1 MTGVSSRNLRDFES
15 PEGEPLSRVRRS
27 RTISLLAVAGAVAL
41 LGGILRI
48 SCAGRSCDEADGAE
62 SEVPFCSLEAG
73 LRRDIVT
80 GFRDGRSPDLLA
92 VTGPQVV
99 RGGTAFEDAEL
110 EPLWP
115 GSSADDA
122 ARVPLV
128 FYGTGVA
135 AGGSIPE
142 GTTLDAVA
150 ATLAHIA
157 QVRRPHPEV
166 RSGTTIDG
174 VATGEEPRLI
184 LEIVWKGIGSR
195 DLETTDN
202 EWPFLQG
209 LMSRGTGTLASDT
222 GSQPL
227 DPAAVLSTIGTGG
240 LPNQHGITGTLV
252 RNDEGRVVQA
262 WSSKAPISVI
272 ATFPDD
278 LDEML
283 GQRPMIAVSGTSHAD
298 RGVIGGNWY
307 TSGDED
313 EVVINEGASVRTQ
326 TAAAVRLLGDGYG
339 RDPTADV
346 VAVVMEGD
354 IDLLDRALGRIVRRA
369 EEVSNS
375 SVTILV
381 TGTGSATSTTGSAVA
396 AAEVAADIEDTV
408 SAEGSVVEATTPGG
422 VYLDQE
428 RLAEEAISEDVV
440 LSAMRTMK
448 IGMAR
453 NLFADAFPA
462 IAVSF
467 ERYC

>member
-1 MTGVSSRNLRDFES
+1 V
-15 PEGEPLSRVRRS
+15 
-27 RTISLLAVAGAVAL
+27 

-48 SCAGRSCDEADGAE
+48 SCAGHSCDEADGAE

-73 LRRDIVT
+73 VRRDVVA

-92 VTGPQVV
+92 ATARQVV
-99 RGGTAFEDAEL
+99 HGGSAFESTDL

-115 GSSADDA
+115 GSSAGDA

-135 AGGSIPE
+135 AGESIPE

-150 ATLAHIA
+150 ATLAH
-157 QVRRPHPEV
+157 VVETHRPHPEV
-166 RSGTTIDG
+166 RSGTAIDG
-174 VATGEEPRLI
+174 VATGEAPRLI
-184 LEIVWKGIGSR
+184 VEVVWKGIGSR
-195 DLETTDN
+195 DLEATGN

-209 LMSRGTGTLASDT
+209 LMSRGAGTLGAET

-227 DPAAVLSTIGTGG
+227 DPAAVLTTIGTGG
-240 LPNQHGITGTLV
+240 PPSQHGITGTLV
-252 RNDEGRVVQA
+252 RNDEGRVVEA
-262 WSSKAPISVI
+262 WSPTAPISVI

-278 LDEML
+278 LDET
-283 GQRPMIAVSGTSHAD
+283 GDQHPMIGLAGTARAD

-307 TSGDED
+307 TTRDKD
-313 EVVINEGASVRTQ
+313 DIVINENASVRAQ
-326 TAAAVRLLGDGYG
+326 TETVVRLLGGGYG
-339 RDPTADV
+339 SDTRSDV

-354 IDLLDRALGRIVRRA
+354 VGRLDEGLSRIVERA

-375 SVTILV
+375 SVAIVV
-381 TGTGSATSTTGSAVA
+381 TGTGSASSTTGLGVRAGDVA
-396 AAEVAADIEDTV
+396 AHIEDTV
-408 SAEGSVVEATTPGG
+408 AAEGRVVEATAPGG

-428 RLAEEAISEDVV
+428 RLAEEEISEDVV
-440 LSAMRTMK
+440 LEAMRKMR
-448 IGMAR
+448 IGAEPP
-453 NLFADAFPA
+453 LFADVFPA